1 MSDVLDLILEKKPD
15 WILHQD
21 EEQRNPLHWAASM
34 GYLEGVRHLL
44 GKNPSTAM
52 ERDKNGFFP
61 IHMASAKGH
70 VHVIRELLQHWP
82 YVEEMQNSEGQN
94 ILHVAAASGKLNVIK
109 YILETPGLKSL
120 INERD
125 KDGNT
130 PLHLATKHWHPK
142 LVSALTWDNKVDLR
156 LVNNDGLTALD
167 IAECYIENS
176 STFRQVCLREICS
189 LTVFITKYITT
200 NTYLEFLKKEFH
212 LFNISVATSK
222 YII

>member
-1 MSDVLDLILEKKPD
+1 
-15 WILHQD
+15 
-21 EEQRNPLHWAASM
+21 
-34 GYLEGVRHLL
+34 
-44 GKNPSTAM
+44 
-52 ERDKNGFFP
+52 
-61 IHMASAKGH
+61 
-70 VHVIRELLQHWP
+70 
-82 YVEEMQNSEGQN
+82 MQNSKGQN

-109 YILETPGLKSL
+109 YILETPRLKSL

-142 LVSALTWDNKVDLR
+142 LVSALTWDNEVDLR

-167 IAECYIENS
+167 IAECNIENS

-212 LFNISVATSK
+212 LFNISVATWK